1 MCVSTGWTRLGIGG
15 QALNRKKAPAS
26 RHKTECELVRSAMV
40 ETEAGRTEAR
50 ASVCTHNKCC
60 CRHRGASPHKGCLSI
75 TYLHFLSIT
84 FMGCYSAN
92 LECHHSTLEFRI
104 ELIYPEFTTGMFFA

>member
-50 ASVCTHNKCC
+50 APAG
-60 CRHRGASPHKGCLSI
+60 GAAWH
-75 TYLHFLSIT
+75 
-84 FMGCYSAN
+84 
-92 LECHHSTLEFRI
+92 
-104 ELIYPEFTTGMFFA
+104 PERPRVQGMKKEAV